1 MHPKGHVRIPRSI
14 ILWNEKNNQNNYN
27 FTEELS
33 DSQFCRLKTERK
45 KFRLILF
52 LSNIENPL
60 YRTMQL
66 QWPSFLVHEN
76 NLIQLIKSPMSLY
89 MRLFLNPLPP
99 DISIQ
104 TLHTIH
110 YAFPKVLTKR
120 ICLIITSCFSWW
132 SFPLFSW
139 PWHFIQGWFC

>member
-1 MHPKGHVRIPRSI
+1 MKKIIRKII
-14 ILWNEKNNQNNYN
+14 ILLTNYLIPNAADFKQNEKNLD
-27 FTEELS
+27 LS
-33 DSQFCRLKTERK
+33 CFCLTLKTH
-45 KFRLILF
+45 F
-52 LSNIENPL
+52 IE
-60 YRTMQL
+60 QCK
-66 QWPSFLVHEN
+66 QWLSFLVHEN

-139 PWHFIQGWFC
+139 PWHLIQGWFC